1 MNKMKDTI
9 LIKKNSKGFKLTRTL
24 TEDIDSKNL
33 DERIKKVEL
42 EIETYT
48 DTVENLMANKEEI
61 LKQQSEKIDNDIKAY
76 SKALENLK
84 GNLQAMKDA
93 LVLGQGKATSIQSG
107 DTHEGV
113 K

>member
-1 MNKMKDTI
+1 MKDTI
-9 LIKKNSKGFKLTRTL
+9 LVKKTGKGYKLTRTL
-24 TEDIDSKNL
+24 TEDVDQKNL
-33 DERIKKVEL
+33 EERISKVEA
-42 EIETYT
+42 EIEAYT
-48 DTVENLMANKEEI
+48 DTIENLTENKEEI

-84 GNLQAMKDA
+84 GNLQALKDA
-93 LVLGQGKATSIQSG
+93 MVLGQGKATSIQKG